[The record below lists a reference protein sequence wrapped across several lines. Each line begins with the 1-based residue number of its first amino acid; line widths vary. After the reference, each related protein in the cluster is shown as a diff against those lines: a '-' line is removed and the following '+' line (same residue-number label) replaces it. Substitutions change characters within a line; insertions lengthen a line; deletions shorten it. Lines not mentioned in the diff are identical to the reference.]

1 MKIPFLIG
9 AALLLLA
16 VPPMAG
22 WAQEAPAWGEAVQ
35 GMQLRVEVA
44 DGPLPLRAG
53 ELLPLQAQIRNRGAR
68 PVSFVGEAIVHA
80 EIEVDGVWYVQ
91 AWAGSCCSS
100 PREIRPGGKSEVFS
114 FRVLPRQTFALNV
127 TPARVLDLKPG
138 THSIRIRSASRDSFY
153 VRSDS
158 TPLVLTSNVVTIGI
172 PARTPSTPL
181 PSTAPP
187 ACEVAPGR
195 RSDLLHGA
203 VERGDRF
210 AQTMGGWILRLE
222 PVEHGWVLQIATKDR
237 PTEDLSRLT
246 PPWHVVPNPRDI
258 EGWHFRNADNTAP
271 NDGTV
276 NAPGN
281 LREFIFSPLV
291 GREIDYSGS
300 ATTSADVEKVRAFG
314 RGWLFLESYRL
325 TPARNGER
333 AGFDSLT
340 FWACLTWPA
349 G

>member
-1 MKIPFLIG
+1 MTTWG
-9 AALLLLA
+9 
-16 VPPMAG
+16 
-22 WAQEAPAWGEAVQ
+22 QEPQAWGEAVQ
-35 GMQLRVEVA
+35 GIELKVEVA

-53 ELLPLQAQIRNRGAR
+53 ELPLQVQLRNRGTR
-68 PVSFVGEAIVHA
+68 PASFVAEAIVHPDI
-80 EIEVDGVWYVQ
+80 EIDGVWYVQ

-100 PREIRPGGKSEVFS
+100 PRDIPPGGKSEVFS
-114 FRVLPRQTFALNV
+114 FRVLPPFTFALNA

-138 THSIRIRSASRDSFY
+138 KHSIRIRNHSRDSSY

-158 TPLVLTSNVVTIGI
+158 NPLVVTSNLVTVDI
-172 PARTPSTPL
+172 PAGSSSTSSPS
-181 PSTAPP
+181 AARP
-187 ACEVAPGR
+187 ACDGARGR
-195 RSDLLHGA
+195 RSELVHGA

-210 AQTMGGWILRLE
+210 AQATAGWILRLE
-222 PVEHGWVLQIATKDR
+222 PSEYGWVLQIATKDR

-246 PPWHVVPNPRDI
+246 PPWRFVPNPRDI
-258 EGWHFRNADNTAP
+258 EGWHFRNADNTDR

-276 NAPGN
+276 NAPGH
-281 LREFIFSPLV
+281 LREFIFSPVV
-291 GREIDYSGS
+291 GREIERSGS
-300 ATTSADVEKVRAFG
+300 AATSADVEKVRAFG

-325 TPARNGER
+325 TSARKGER